1 MAKEFNI
8 ILDECIDRLNRGE
21 RLESCLAD
29 YPEQAEELKPI
40 LLAMTQ
46 VQQTLAFTLSD
57 SALRSGRARLYSAL
71 EKKHQPSFWQKVLV
85 NRNFWVTAAAILV
98 VAIISYFALQQLG
111 ITGEKPGGLIAQPTP
126 SATPPVTLNPTLE
139 TPTQYIAAVN
149 PAGNFVFLVSDEV
162 NAIADFSSVNLVI
175 ESIGLLQNGD
185 SGKWLEFTPLI
196 KEFDLSLLPG
206 DKALELWRG
215 DIPAGQYNK
224 VFVKVS
230 GVTGVLKESGETLDI
245 KVPSNRLQMSL
256 AFEVGTDV
264 VTSFTYDLT
273 LVSTGNDKNGGKY
286 ILKPQ
291 IAESGAKQVKY

>member
-21 RLESCLAD
+21 RLDSCLAD

-46 VQQTLAFTLSD
+46 VQQTLAFTPSD
-57 SALRSGRARLYSAL
+57 SALRAGRARLQSAL

-85 NRNFWVTAAAILV
+85 YRNFWVPAAAILV
-98 VAIISYFALQQLG
+98 VAIISYFGLQKLG
-111 ITGEKPGGLIAQPTP
+111 ITGENPGGLIAQPTP
-126 SATPPVTLNPTLE
+126 AASPAVTVNPTLE
-139 TPTQYIAAVN
+139 PPTQYIAAVN

-162 NAIADFSSVNLVI
+162 NAIADFSSLNLVI
-175 ESIGLLQNGD
+175 ERIGILQNGD
-185 SGKWLEFTPLI
+185 SGKWLEFTPVI

-206 DKALELWRG
+206 DKSLELWRG

-224 VFVKVS
+224 VFVEVS

-256 AFEVGTDV
+256 AFEVGADV

-273 LVSTGNDKNGGKY
+273 VVSAGNDKNGDKY

-291 IAESGAKQVKY
+291 IAESGAKQSQY